1 MDFKLSYMP
10 HDINEDSILSAGYES
25 FVLNFKDKDKN
36 IISILID
43 MIDNFI
49 SFYNLGD
56 WKNNI
61 INITTSRLNVI
72 RAYYSEYQRIE
83 YELRD
88 IIEDYQDDFGF
99 DRRVYC
105 PGERNP
111 KCLKRKA
118 LEIKR
123 TKIVE
128 K

>member
-10 HDINEDSILSAGYES
+10 HDINEDSILSDGYES

-88 IIEDYQDDFGF
+88 IIEDYQDDF
-99 DRRVYC
+99 DLNRRVYC
-105 PGERNP
+105 PDDNTES
-111 KCLKRKA
+111 LKRK
-118 LEIKR
+118 KM
-123 TKIVE
+123 TK